1 MNNRRSSET
10 RDTKRQIHDDAAC
23 REDIEGEM
31 RIRRR
36 RERALEASVDK
47 NRKCA
52 TGIGRRFWGFRGK
65 DRRRGKRIRV
75 RKKQKSASHHFKV
88 HPAAPNDGMGHGS

>member
-1 MNNRRSSET
+1 MNNRHCSET
-10 RDTKRQIHDDAAC
+10 RSAKRQIHDDAAC

-31 RIRRR
+31 GIRRR
-36 RERALEASVDK
+36 RGRALEASVDN

-52 TGIGRRFWGFRGK
+52 TGAGRRFWGFRGK

-88 HPAAPNDGMGHGS
+88 HPPASNDGMGQGS